1 MKIVTAL
8 QQFLTCSIDPD
19 RWESAALVQLLS
31 FDGDGVGDGDGDGDG
46 VDPGGVREDQR

>member
-19 RWESAALVQLLS
+19 RWESVALVQFLS
-31 FDGDGVGDGDGDGDG
+31 FDGDG
-46 VDPGGVREDQR
+46 VDPGGGREDQR